1 MPSTVPNKVPNKV
14 PNTALDNSLSELRL
28 FQLIS
33 PSLPVGGFTYSQG
46 LEWAIE
52 AQWVTDK
59 PSLENWLQ
67 SILEASVATLELPV
81 LIRLLEAF
89 NHADDAS
96 VVHWTQWLVACR
108 ETMELRKEE
117 RQRGAALVRLLPSLD
132 IQVPAHLATTVASCQ
147 LTGIALAASQWGID
161 CQQLCRGYCWSWL
174 ENNVV
179 AGVKLIPLGQTHGQ
193 QIMLN
198 MAKTIPAA
206 VTQAMT
212 TEDNDI
218 RSSTPAMAIASSRHE
233 TQYTRLFRS

>member
-1 MPSTVPNKVPNKV
+1 MSKTVPNP
-14 PNTALDNSLSELRL
+14 ALDNSLSELRL

-67 SILEASVATLELPV
+67 SILDASVATLELPV
-81 LIRLLEAF
+81 LIRLLKAF
-89 NHADDAS
+89 NGADDIS
-96 VVHWTQWLVACR
+96 VVRWTQWLVACR

-117 RQRGAALVRLLPSLD
+117 RQRGAALARLLPSLD
-132 IQVPAHLATTVASCQ
+132 VQVPAHLATTVASCQ

-193 QIMLN
+193 QIMLE
-198 MAKTIPAA
+198 MAKTIPTA
-206 VTQAMT
+206 VTQAMGAN
-212 TEDNDI
+212 DNDI

>member
-1 MPSTVPNKVPNKV
+1 MPIEV
-14 PNTALDNSLSELRL
+14 LDNSLSELRL

-33 PSLPVGGFTYSQG
+33 PALPVGGFTYSQG

-59 PSLENWLQ
+59 PSLKDWLQ
-67 SILEASVATLELPV
+67 SILDASVATLELPI
-81 LIRLLEAF
+81 LIRLLNGF
-89 NHADDAS
+89 NQADEAS
-96 VVHWTQWLVACR
+96 VVHWSEWLIACR

-117 RQRGAALVRLLPSLD
+117 RQRGAALARLLTSLGIQIPS
-132 IQVPAHLATTVASCQ
+132 HLATTVASCQ

-161 CQQLCRGYCWSWL
+161 CQQLCRGYSWSWL

-193 QIMLN
+193 QIMLEL
-198 MAKTIPAA
+198 AETIPDT
-206 VTQAMT
+206 VTQAINT
-212 TEDNDI
+212 DDADI

>member
-117 RQRGAALVRLLPSLD
+117 RQRGAALARLLPSLD

-198 MAKTIPAA
+198 MAKTIPAT

>member
-1 MPSTVPNKVPNKV
+1 MPTEI
-14 PNTALDNSLSELRL
+14 LDNSLSELRL

-52 AQWVTDK
+52 ARWVTDK
-59 PSLENWLQ
+59 PSLQDWLQ
-67 SILEASVATLELPV
+67 SILAASVATLELPV
-81 LIRLLEAF
+81 LIRLLKAF
-89 NHADDAS
+89 NSADEAS
-96 VVHWTQWLVACR
+96 VVHWTEWLIACR

-117 RQRGAALVRLLPSLD
+117 RQRGAALARLLPSLG
-132 IQVPAHLATTVASCQ
+132 IQIPSHLAAAVSSCQ
-147 LTGIALAASQWGID
+147 LTGIALAANQWGIES
-161 CQQLCRGYCWSWL
+161 QQLCRGYSWSWL

-193 QIMLN
+193 QIMLEL
-198 MAKTIPAA
+198 AETIPAA
-206 VTQAMT
+206 VTQAMGT
-212 TEDNDI
+212 DDADI